1 MTGSRQGSP
10 LVGVVMGSKSD
21 EALMQP
27 ATDMLQQLGI
37 SHEVS
42 ILSAHR
48 TPEKTRDYA
57 RSARTRGIEVIIAAA
72 GGSAHLPGVIAS
84 WTTVP
89 VIGVPL
95 PTSDLK
101 GIDALLSIAQM
112 PGGVPVACVAVGSA
126 GARNAA
132 LLAAQILGLRYEEAR
147 RAYEDYRNR
156 LAEGA

>member
-1 MTGSRQGSP
+1 
-10 LVGVVMGSKSD
+10 MGSKSD